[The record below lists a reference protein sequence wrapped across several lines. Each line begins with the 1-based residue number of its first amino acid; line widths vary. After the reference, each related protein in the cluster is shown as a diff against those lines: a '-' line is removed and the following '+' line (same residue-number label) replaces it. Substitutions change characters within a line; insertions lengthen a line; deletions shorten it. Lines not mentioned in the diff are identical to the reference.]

1 MPTRASTDALAA
13 GPCKILFIG
22 GIGAGKG
29 AALLD
34 ARKALHNKGIE
45 AATALPAVGE
55 STSALVIDDAHQ
67 LTDAQLA
74 HLTELA
80 GRPDI
85 TLVVAA
91 EPRFHNAALRTLIAA
106 MERDRPAVRLHRLP
120 LNELPSD
127 VADATAGIPFLV
139 SAVSGAVPTHSDAAI
154 SQAAFLALIERLRLL
169 DESALEALLIASLRT
184 DVGSADLAAALD
196 VGSDEARLLIDIARA
211 TGLVEPSHSARFLD
225 SVHRAAAHLVG
236 AARHH
241 EVESALLRTQLE
253 LGVLSP
259 GLAARLAEHG
269 MRDDRL
275 AATLRRML
283 AAPSPDRAANAR
295 LATAAVAAGAVDMRA
310 RQADAL
316 AMAGDCTAA
325 AAVADDL
332 LTSPEPDERAT
343 AVRVAASVAAHD
355 GNLTA
360 AAELFR
366 WLGPHSDAALSAS
379 AAIAFIGVGNLAAA
393 QEAAQPHHSGPPT
406 AASRAMRSLA
416 DGLVTSVA
424 AGYAPAAVRF
434 GQALTTEQS
443 AGPGAHV
450 LPDTGAAIAALAA
463 LHGGD
468 PIRARNIIG
477 RAVGL
482 SGGPFSDPRHR
493 LLLAWIKAQDGQLSA
508 ASADLAEITSAT
520 TLHSRDALWTASLRT
535 ALARRA
541 GDLGAVQKH
550 WNAAQDVLAEYSLDL
565 YSLLPLGEL
574 WMAAARIGQTE
585 RLAPQIENA
594 FGLITALGNP
604 VAWSVPLH
612 WAGVHAGIL
621 ANNPAVVAPH
631 GQALTSAAADS
642 PFAKALSGAGRT
654 WLRVLAGQ
662 VEPDEVTAAARVLS
676 QFGLTSDATRLAG
689 QAALQTPDAKVSA
702 LMLQVARDLKLTVP
716 DIEVGSPDAGDAP
729 GPSTVKAA
737 PPLKP
742 QGSLRTQSSALSER
756 EREVAELLLL
766 GMPYRDIGT
775 QLFIS
780 AKTVEHH
787 VARIRRRLGA
797 ESRPAMLSMLRA
809 ILASDGA
816 ESAGRQ
822 PS

>member
-1 MPTRASTDALAA
+1 MDALAA
-13 GPCKILFIG
+13 GPCKILIIG
-22 GIGAGKG
+22 GIGTGKS

-34 ARKALHNKGIE
+34 ARKMLHSKGID
-45 AATALPAVGE
+45 AVTAPPALGE
-55 STSALVIDDAHQ
+55 SASALVIDDAHQ
-67 LTDAQLA
+67 LADAQLT

-85 TLVVAA
+85 TLVVST
-91 EPRFHNAALRTLIAA
+91 EPRFHNTALRRLIVA
-106 MERDRPAVRLHRLP
+106 MERDQPAIRLHPLP
-120 LNELPSD
+120 VNDLPSH

-139 SAVSGAVPTHSDAAI
+139 SAVSVAVPTHSSTEI
-154 SQAAFLALIERLRLL
+154 SQAASFALIERLRLL
-169 DESALEALLIASLRT
+169 DELALAALLVTSLRT

-196 VGSDEARLLIDIARA
+196 VGNDEAHLLIDGARA
-211 TGLVEPSHSARFLD
+211 TGLVEPSHAAQFLD
-225 SVHRAAAHLVG
+225 SVHRAAAHVVG

-241 EVESALLRTQLE
+241 ELESSLLRTQLD

-259 GLAARLAEHG
+259 GLALRLAEHG

-275 AATLRRML
+275 AGVLRQRLAT
-283 AAPSPDRAANAR
+283 PSPDRTANAR

-310 RQADAL
+310 RLSDAL
-316 AMAGDCTAA
+316 AMAGDCAAA

-332 LTSPEPDERAT
+332 LASQDPDERAA

-355 GNLTA
+355 GNLTQ

-379 AAIAFIGVGNLAAA
+379 AVIVFIGVGDLAAA
-393 QEAAQPHHSGPPT
+393 RESAGPNRAGPPT
-406 AASRAMRSLA
+406 AAARTVRSLA
-416 DGLVTSVA
+416 DGLVASVE
-424 AGYAPAAVRF
+424 AGYAPAAAQF
-434 GQALTTEQS
+434 GQALTAEQS
-443 AGPGAHV
+443 VGATAQV
-450 LPDTGAAIAALAA
+450 LPDSSAALAALAA

-477 RAVGL
+477 RAVSLPGE
-482 SGGPFSDPRHR
+482 PFFDPRHR
-493 LLLAWIKAQDGQLSA
+493 LLLAWIKTQDGRLGA
-508 ASADLAEITSAT
+508 ASADLTELTGSGP
-520 TLHSRDALWTASLRT
+520 LHRRDALWAAALRT
-535 ALARRA
+535 AIARRA

-574 WMAAARIGQTE
+574 WIAAARIGQTG
-585 RLAPQIENA
+585 RLGPQIEHA
-594 FGLITALGNP
+594 FALLSALGDP
-604 VAWSVPLH
+604 VAWSAPLH

-621 ANNPAVVAPH
+621 ANNPAAVAPH
-631 GQALTSAAADS
+631 GQALTSAAAHS
-642 PFAKALSGAGRT
+642 PFAKALSVAGRT
-654 WLRVLAGQ
+654 WLRVLADQ
-662 VEPDEVTAAARVLS
+662 VDPDEVTAAARALT

-716 DIEVGSPDAGDAP
+716 DIEVDSAGTGESTGPPATKASPSLKSQGSFQPQ
-729 GPSTVKAA
+729 PST
-737 PPLKP
+737 
-742 QGSLRTQSSALSER
+742 LSER

-766 GMPYRDIGT
+766 GMPYRDIGSR
-775 QLFIS
+775 LFIS

-809 ILASDGA
+809 ILASDGP
-816 ESAGRQ
+816 ESAARQ